1 MVKNDELLVRIHMKN
16 AIEEIYYDD
25 FIDFYKDMLPRGKL
39 FSPSKRIF
47 RGQSSKSYTLLP
59 SALREDRLKELI
71 SASRYIRY
79 DVQLTIKKQLELE
92 IKSLTNFYK
101 LAHANGLNIPKI
113 DYISSRYDDPFSYD
127 FILGTEDVVWPH
139 PDFIELMA
147 IAQHNGIPTRM
158 LDWTYD
164 YNVAL
169 YFAALSACKKL
180 DDTTY
185 KESDFITLWIIYI
198 TDFIAFNDSAPIK
211 FVVSNYY
218 ENKNIHAQHGILS
231 YCPVVY
237 KKNHSKNSNATS
249 VDRTPIEDI
258 LQNSKVELGDIKK
271 IFIPAHNAPRL
282 FTYLHHLG
290 YTTSRLFPGYKG
302 VADEL
307 RETRFLVAPWEIE

>member
-1 MVKNDELLVRIHMKN
+1 MKN
-16 AIEEIYYDD
+16 TIEEIYYDD
-25 FIDFYKDMLPRGKL
+25 FIDFYKDLLPHGKL
-39 FSPSKRIF
+39 YSPSKRIF

-71 SASRYIRY
+71 NASGWIRY
-79 DVQLTIKKQLELE
+79 DVQLSIKKQLELE
-92 IKSLTNFYK
+92 IKALTNFYK
-101 LAHANGLNIPKI
+101 LAHANGLNIPKL

-127 FILGTEDVVWPH
+127 FILGTEDIIWPH

-169 YFAALSACKKL
+169 YFAALGACKKL
-180 DDTTY
+180 DIDTY
-185 KESDFITLWIIYI
+185 KENDFITLWIIKI
-198 TDFIAFNDSAPIK
+198 TDYIVFNNDAPIK
-211 FVVSNYY
+211 FVVSNYC
-218 ENKNIHAQHGILS
+218 ENKNIHAQRWILS

-237 KKNHSKNSNATS
+237 EKFHSENFHKTD

-258 LQNSKVELGDIKK
+258 LQNSDIEIKDIKK
-271 IFIPAHNAPRL
+271 IFIPAHNARRL
-282 FTYLHHLG
+282 LTYLRQLG

-307 RETRFLVAPWEIE
+307 QETCFLVAPWEIE

>member
-1 MVKNDELLVRIHMKN
+1 MKN
-16 AIEEIYYDD
+16 TIEEIYYDD
-25 FIDFYKDMLPRGKL
+25 FIDFYKDLLPRGKL
-39 FSPSKRIF
+39 YSPSKRIF

-71 SASRYIRY
+71 NASGWIRY
-79 DVQLTIKKQLELE
+79 DVQLSIKKQLELE
-92 IKSLTNFYK
+92 IKALTNFYK

-113 DYISSRYDDPFSYD
+113 NYISSRYDDPFSYD
-127 FILGTEDVVWPH
+127 FILGTEDVLWPH

-169 YFAALSACKKL
+169 YFAALGACKKL
-180 DDTTY
+180 HIDTY
-185 KESDFITLWIIYI
+185 KENDFITLWIINI
-198 TDFIAFNDSAPIK
+198 TDFIVFNDDAPIK
-211 FVVSNYY
+211 FVVSNYC
-218 ENKNIHAQHGILS
+218 ENKNIHAQRGILS

-237 KKNHSKNSNATS
+237 KKFHSKNFHKTD

-258 LQNSKVELGDIKK
+258 LQNSDIEIKGIKK
-271 IFIPAHNAPRL
+271 IFIPAHNARRL
-282 FTYLHHLG
+282 LTYLRQLG

-307 RETRFLVAPWEIE
+307 QETCFLVAPWEIE

>member
-1 MVKNDELLVRIHMKN
+1 MKN
-16 AIEEIYYDD
+16 TIEEIYYDD
-25 FIDFYKDMLPRGKL
+25 FIDFYKDMLPRGNL
-39 FSPSKRIF
+39 YNQSKRIF

-59 SALREDRLKELI
+59 SALRKDRLNELI
-71 SASRYIRY
+71 NASGRIRY
-79 DVQLTIKKQLELE
+79 ADAPLTIKTQLELE

-101 LAHANGLNIPKI
+101 LAHSNGLHIPKI
-113 DYISSRYDDPFSYD
+113 EYISNRYDDPFFYD
-127 FILGTEDVVWPH
+127 SLLKTEDIVWPH

-169 YFAALSACKKL
+169 YFAALGACKKL
-180 DDTTY
+180 DINTY
-185 KESDFITLWIIYI
+185 KENDFITLWIIDI
-198 TDFIAFNDSAPIK
+198 TDFIVFNDDAPIK
-211 FVVSNYY
+211 FVVSNYCK
-218 ENKNIHAQHGILS
+218 NKNIHAQRGILS

-237 KKNHSKNSNATS
+237 KKNNSINFNKIS
-249 VDRTPIEDI
+249 IDRTPIEDI
-258 LQNSKVELGDIKK
+258 LQSSDVELRAIKK

-307 RETRFLVAPWEIE
+307 QETRFLVVPWEIE